1 MLCIPSLFYLAFVRL
16 KGRILKKNLGFG
28 GQQGAILEKGTLVEV
43 KLHGD
48 RRLVVIDRPE
58 GKKHFQAIDEYGNTH
73 TIHPREINY
82 TIKVSGEITSF
93 THTKIPTFLSKVDR
107 FLDPSSLEVAWEI
120 LIEDN
125 QPTSP
130 HELANLLFSEISM
143 VTAYA
148 SYCLLTNDK
157 IYFKQKGELYE
168 PRSSSQVT
176 ELKHQAEAAA
186 QRARLLEEF
195 QQKLNTKLAG
205 GAVEW
210 TASDRS
216 RLDCLERY
224 ALYGDE
230 ASDKAAAQDLL
241 SFGKRSKNEQAA
253 FQMLVDLG
261 IWNEHENLNLLRSQ
275 VPLHFANEVVIAAQN
290 CLTAP
295 IPDKMLDLR
304 RDLTHLHVYT
314 IDDITTTEIDDG
326 LSIETLADGRK
337 RIWIHIAD
345 PTRWLEPDS
354 PLDKDARKRGTSVY
368 LPTGVIPM
376 FPIELAA
383 GPMSLIENKVCHAMS
398 FAVDLDEVGA
408 VSHYEI
414 MASLVKPNYRLTYE
428 DVEEML
434 QLGVEDDLD
443 RLADFARLRKKWRV
457 DQGAIEIHL
466 PDTSVKVDSKNGD
479 RLGDRLTLELMED
492 VFSRQLV
499 AEMMIL
505 AGEIAAKFAQT
516 NNIPIPYRYQEPPEL
531 PPLDTLMQLPSGP
544 VREFA
549 ICRCMTKGSLGLY
562 ASRHAGLGL
571 DVYAQV
577 TSPIRRYSDLLAH
590 WQIKAFLREEPLPF
604 TAEMLTAILQAI
616 DPAIWDANQV
626 EKQSVRYWSLE
637 YLRRNKDV
645 VWEALML
652 DWLRENEKL
661 ALILIEDLGL
671 KLPMRIN
678 RQIQVGDNLRIKTS
692 EVDPRKDIIYFQEA
706 QQFQSQ
712 LEIEMERE
720 SDRLESEYATTMP

>member
-1 MLCIPSLFYLAFVRL
+1 
-16 KGRILKKNLGFG
+16 
-28 GQQGAILEKGTLVEV
+28 LEKGTLIEV

-48 RRLVVIDRPE
+48 RRLAVIDRPE
-58 GKKHFQAIDEYGNTH
+58 GKKHFQAIDENGNTH

-82 TIKVSGEITSF
+82 TIKANSESSSF
-93 THTKIPTFLSKVDR
+93 TYTQIPSFLQKVEK

-130 HELANLLFSEISM
+130 TDLANLLFSEIST
-143 VTAYA
+143 VTSYA
-148 SYCLLTNDK
+148 SYCLLSTDK
-157 IYFKQKGELYE
+157 IYFKQKGDLYE
-168 PRSSSQVT
+168 PRSSSQVS
-176 ELKHQAEAAA
+176 ELKHQADAAA
-186 QRARLLEEF
+186 QRAKLIEEF
-195 QQKLNTKLAG
+195 QQKLTTKLAG
-205 GAVEW
+205 DEVAW

-230 ASDKAAAQDLL
+230 ASDKAAAQELL
-241 SFGKRSKNEQAA
+241 SFAKRSKNEQAA

-275 VPLHFANEVVIAAQN
+275 IPLHFANEVVAAAQD
-290 CLTAP
+290 CVTAP
-295 IPDKMLDLR
+295 IPDNMQELR

-314 IDDITTTEIDDG
+314 IDDISTTEIDDG
-326 LSIETLADGRK
+326 LSIETLADGSK

-345 PTRWLEPDS
+345 PTRWLNPES

-376 FPIELAA
+376 FPMDLAT

-408 VSHYEI
+408 VAHYDI
-414 MASLVKPNYRLTYE
+414 VASLVKPNYRLTYD

-434 QLGVEDDLD
+434 QLGVEDDLE
-443 RLADFARLRKKWRV
+443 RIADFARLRKKWRV
-457 DQGAIEIHL
+457 AQGAIEIHL

-479 RLGDRLTLELMED
+479 RLTLELMED
-492 VFSRQLV
+492 TFSRQLV

-505 AGEIAAKFAQT
+505 AGEVAARFAQT
-516 NNIPIPYRYQEPPEL
+516 HSIPIPYRYQEQPEL

-571 DVYAQV
+571 DAYAQV

-590 WQIKAFLREEPLPF
+590 WQIKAFLKNEPLPF

-616 DPAIWDANQV
+616 EPAIWDANQV

-661 ALILIEDLGL
+661 ALVLIEDLGL
-671 KLPMRIN
+671 KLPMRIT
-678 RQIQVGDNLRIKTS
+678 RQIQVGDNLRIKTG
-692 EVDPRKDIIYFQEA
+692 EVDPRKDIIYFQEVQPSTSILA
-706 QQFQSQ
+706 
-712 LEIEMERE
+712 
-720 SDRLESEYATTMP
+720 

>member
-1 MLCIPSLFYLAFVRL
+1 
-16 KGRILKKNLGFG
+16 
-28 GQQGAILEKGTLVEV
+28 LEKGTLVEV

-58 GKKHFQAIDEYGNTH
+58 GKKHFQAIDENGNTH

-82 TIKVSGEITSF
+82 TIKASSENSSF
-93 THTKIPTFLSKVDR
+93 THLQIPSFLQKVEK

-125 QPTSP
+125 QATNPND
-130 HELANLLFSEISM
+130 LANLLFSESTA
-143 VTAYA
+143 VTSYA
-148 SYCLLTNDK
+148 SYCLLSNDK
-157 IYFKQKGELYE
+157 IYFKQKGDLYE
-168 PRSSSQVT
+168 PRSSSQVS
-176 ELKHQAEAAA
+176 ELKHQADAAA
-186 QRARLLEEF
+186 QRAKLIEEF
-195 QQKLNTKLAG
+195 QQKLTTKLSG
-205 GAVEW
+205 GDVAW
-210 TASDRS
+210 TTSDRS

-230 ASDKAAAQDLL
+230 ASDKAAAQELL
-241 SFGKRSKNEQAA
+241 SFAKRSKNEQAA

-261 IWNEHENLNLLRSQ
+261 IWSEHENLNLLRSQ
-275 VPLHFANEVVIAAQN
+275 IPIRFANELIAAAQE
-290 CLTAP
+290 CFTSP
-295 IPDKMLDLR
+295 IPDNMGDLR

-314 IDDITTTEIDDG
+314 IDDISTTEIDDG

-345 PTRWLEPDS
+345 PTRWLDPES

-408 VSHYEI
+408 VVHYEI
-414 MASLVKPNYRLTYE
+414 VASLVKPNYRLTYE

-479 RLGDRLTLELMED
+479 RLTLELMED
-492 VFSRQLV
+492 TFSRQLV

-505 AGEIAAKFAQT
+505 AGEVAAKFAQS
-516 NNIPIPYRYQEPPEL
+516 NNIPIPYRYQEQPEL

-562 ASRHAGLGL
+562 ASRHSGLGL
-571 DVYAQV
+571 DAYAQV

-661 ALILIEDLGL
+661 ALVLIEDLGL

-678 RQIQVGDNLRIKTS
+678 RQIQVGDNLRIKTG

-706 QQFQSQ
+706 QQSTSV
-712 LEIEMERE
+712 LEMEMERD
-720 SDRLESEYATTMP
+720 SDRLESEYATL

>member
-1 MLCIPSLFYLAFVRL
+1 M
-16 KGRILKKNLGFG
+16 
-28 GQQGAILEKGTLVEV
+28 EKGTLIEV

-48 RRLVVIDRPE
+48 RRLAVIDRPE
-58 GKKHFQAIDEYGNTH
+58 GKKHFQAIDENGNTH

-82 TIKVSGEITSF
+82 TIKANSESSSF
-93 THTKIPTFLSKVDR
+93 TYTQIPSFLQKVEK

-130 HELANLLFSEISM
+130 TDLANLLFSEIST
-143 VTAYA
+143 VTSYA
-148 SYCLLTNDK
+148 SYCLLSTDK
-157 IYFKQKGELYE
+157 IYFKQKGDLYE
-168 PRSSSQVT
+168 PRSSSQVS
-176 ELKHQAEAAA
+176 ELKHQADAAA
-186 QRARLLEEF
+186 QRAKLIEEF
-195 QQKLNTKLAG
+195 QQKLTTKLAG
-205 GAVEW
+205 DEVAW

-230 ASDKAAAQDLL
+230 ASDKAAAQELL
-241 SFGKRSKNEQAA
+241 SFAKRSKNEQAA

-275 VPLHFANEVVIAAQN
+275 IPLHFANEVVAAAQD
-290 CLTAP
+290 CVTAP
-295 IPDKMLDLR
+295 IPDNMQELR

-314 IDDITTTEIDDG
+314 IDDISTTEIDDG
-326 LSIETLADGRK
+326 LSIETLADGSK

-345 PTRWLEPDS
+345 PTRWLNPES

-376 FPIELAA
+376 FPMDLAT

-408 VSHYEI
+408 VAHYEI
-414 MASLVKPNYRLTYE
+414 VASLVKPNYRLTYD

-434 QLGVEDDLD
+434 QLGVEDDLE
-443 RLADFARLRKKWRV
+443 RIADFARLRKKWRV
-457 DQGAIEIHL
+457 AQGAIEIHL

-479 RLGDRLTLELMED
+479 RLTLELMED
-492 VFSRQLV
+492 TFSRQLV

-505 AGEIAAKFAQT
+505 AGEVAARFAQT
-516 NNIPIPYRYQEPPEL
+516 HSIPIPYRYQEQPEL

-571 DVYAQV
+571 DAYAQV

-590 WQIKAFLREEPLPF
+590 WQIKAFLKNEPLPF

-616 DPAIWDANQV
+616 EPAIWDANQV

-652 DWLRENEKL
+652 DWLRENEQL
-661 ALILIEDLGL
+661 ALVLIEDLGL
-671 KLPMRIN
+671 KLPMRIT
-678 RQIQVGDNLRIKTS
+678 RQIQVGDNLRIKTG
-692 EVDPRKDIIYFQEA
+692 EVDPRKDIIYFQEVQPSTSILA
-706 QQFQSQ
+706 
-712 LEIEMERE
+712 
-720 SDRLESEYATTMP
+720 

>member
-1 MLCIPSLFYLAFVRL
+1 M
-16 KGRILKKNLGFG
+16 
-28 GQQGAILEKGTLVEV
+28 EKGTLVEV

-58 GKKHFQAIDEYGNTH
+58 GKKHFQAIDENGNTH

-82 TIKVSGEITSF
+82 TIKANGESASF
-93 THTKIPTFLSKVDR
+93 THLQIPSFLQKIEK

-125 QPTSP
+125 QATNPND
-130 HELANLLFSEISM
+130 LANLLFSELSA
-143 VTAYA
+143 VTSYA
-148 SYCLLTNDK
+148 SYCLLSNDK
-157 IYFKQKGELYE
+157 IYFKQKGDLYE
-168 PRSSSQVT
+168 PRSSSQVA
-176 ELKHQAEAAA
+176 ELKHQADAAA
-186 QRARLLEEF
+186 QRAKLIEEF
-195 QQKLNTKLAG
+195 QQKLTTKLSG
-205 GAVEW
+205 GDVAW
-210 TASDRS
+210 TTSDRS

-224 ALYGDE
+224 ALHGDE
-230 ASDKAAAQDLL
+230 ASDKAAAQELL
-241 SFGKRSKNEQAA
+241 SFAKRSKNEQAA

-261 IWNEHENLNLLRSQ
+261 IWSEHENLNLLRSQ
-275 VPLHFANEVVIAAQN
+275 IPIRFANELIAAAQE
-290 CLTAP
+290 CFTSP
-295 IPDKMLDLR
+295 IPDNMGDLR

-314 IDDITTTEIDDG
+314 IDDISTTEIDDG

-345 PTRWLEPDS
+345 PTRWLDPES

-398 FAVDLDEVGA
+398 FTVDLDEVGA
-408 VSHYEI
+408 VTHYEI
-414 MASLVKPNYRLTYE
+414 VASLVKPNYRLTYE

-479 RLGDRLTLELMED
+479 RLTLELMED
-492 VFSRQLV
+492 TFSRQLV

-505 AGEIAAKFAQT
+505 AGEVAAKFAQT
-516 NNIPIPYRYQEPPEL
+516 NNIPIPYRYQEQPEL

-562 ASRHAGLGL
+562 ASRHSGLGL
-571 DVYAQV
+571 DAYAQV

-661 ALILIEDLGL
+661 ALVLIEDLGL

-678 RQIQVGDNLRIKTS
+678 RQIQVGDNLRIKTG

-706 QQFQSQ
+706 QQSTSV
-712 LEIEMERE
+712 LEMEMERD
-720 SDRLESEYATTMP
+720 SDRLESEFATL

>member
-1 MLCIPSLFYLAFVRL
+1 M
-16 KGRILKKNLGFG
+16 
-28 GQQGAILEKGTLVEV
+28 EKGTLVEV

-58 GKKHFQAIDEYGNTH
+58 GKKHFQAIDENGSTH
-73 TIHPREINY
+73 TIHPREVNY
-82 TIKVSGEITSF
+82 IIKAIGESSSF
-93 THTKIPTFLSKVDR
+93 THIKIPSFLQKVEN
-107 FLDPSSLEVAWEI
+107 FLDPSSLEIAWEL

-125 QPTSP
+125 QAISP
-130 HELANLLFSEISM
+130 NDLANLLFSEISA
-143 VTAYA
+143 VTSYA
-148 SYCLLTNDK
+148 SYCLLSNDK
-157 IYFKQKGELYE
+157 IYFKQKGDLYE
-168 PRSSSQVT
+168 PRSSTQVL
-176 ELKHQAEAAA
+176 ELKHQAEAAS
-186 QRARLLEEF
+186 QRAKLIEEF
-195 QQKLNTKLAG
+195 QQKLSSKLSG
-205 GAVEW
+205 NDVIW
-210 TASDRS
+210 TSSDRS

-224 ALYGDE
+224 ALHGDE
-230 ASDKAAAQDLL
+230 ASDKSAAQELL
-241 SFGKRSKNEQAA
+241 SFAKRSKNEPAA

-275 VPLHFANEVVIAAQN
+275 IPIRFANELLVAAQD
-290 CLTAP
+290 CLNAP
-295 IPDKMLDLR
+295 IPDKMQDLR

-314 IDDITTTEIDDG
+314 IDDISTTEIDDG
-326 LSIETLADGRK
+326 LSIETLADGSK

-345 PTRWLEPDS
+345 PTRWLEPES
-354 PLDKDARKRGTSVY
+354 ILDKDARKRGTSVY

-376 FPIELAA
+376 FPMDLAT
-383 GPMSLIENKVCHAMS
+383 GPMSLIQSKVCHAMS
-398 FAVDLDEVGA
+398 FAVDLDEMGA
-408 VSHYEI
+408 ISNYEI
-414 MASLVKPNYRLTYE
+414 VASLIKPNYRLTYE

-434 QLGVEDDLD
+434 QLGVEDDLE

-457 DQGAIEIHL
+457 SQGAIEIHL
-466 PDTSVKVDSKNGD
+466 PDTSVKVDSNPKAQSDAKG
-479 RLGDRLTLELMED
+479 GDRLTLELVED
-492 VFSRQLV
+492 TFSRQLV

-505 AGEIAAKFAQT
+505 GGEVAAKFAQT
-516 NNIPIPYRYQEPPEL
+516 NNIPIPYRYQEQPEL
-531 PPLDTLMQLPSGP
+531 PPLDTLMQLPAGP

-571 DVYAQV
+571 DAYAQI

-590 WQIKAFLREEPLPF
+590 WQIKAFLRQEPLPF
-604 TAEMLTAILQAI
+604 TAEMLTGILQAI
-616 DPAIWDANQV
+616 EPAIWDANQV

-661 ALILIEDLGL
+661 ALVLIEDLGL
-671 KLPMRIN
+671 KLPMKIS

-706 QQFQSQ
+706 QQSTSI
-712 LEIEMERE
+712 LEMEMDRDSDQT
-720 SDRLESEYATTMP
+720 SDRLESEYANI

>member
-1 MLCIPSLFYLAFVRL
+1 M
-16 KGRILKKNLGFG
+16 
-28 GQQGAILEKGTLVEV
+28 EKGTLVEV

-58 GKKHFQAIDEYGNTH
+58 GKKHFQVIDENGNTH

-82 TIKVSGEITSF
+82 TIKASGENSSF
-93 THTKIPTFLSKVDR
+93 THLQIPSFLQKVEK
-107 FLDPSSLEVAWEI
+107 FLAPSSLEVAWEI

-125 QPTSP
+125 QATNPND
-130 HELANLLFSEISM
+130 LANLLFSELSA
-143 VTAYA
+143 VTSYA
-148 SYCLLTNDK
+148 SYCLLSNDK
-157 IYFKQKGELYE
+157 IYFKQKGDLYE
-168 PRSSSQVT
+168 PRSSSQVL
-176 ELKHQAEAAA
+176 ELKHQADAAA
-186 QRARLLEEF
+186 QRAKLIEEF
-195 QQKLNTKLAG
+195 QQKLTTKLSG
-205 GAVEW
+205 GDVAW
-210 TASDRS
+210 TTSDRS

-230 ASDKAAAQDLL
+230 ASDKAAAQELL
-241 SFGKRSKNEQAA
+241 SFAKRSKNEQAA

-261 IWNEHENLNLLRSQ
+261 IWSEHENLNLLRSQ
-275 VPLHFANEVVIAAQN
+275 IPIRFANELIAAAQE
-290 CLTAP
+290 CFTAP
-295 IPDKMLDLR
+295 IPDNMGDLR

-314 IDDITTTEIDDG
+314 IDDISTTEIDDG

-345 PTRWLEPDS
+345 PTRWLDPES

-383 GPMSLIENKVCHAMS
+383 GPMSLIENKICHALS

-408 VSHYEI
+408 VAHYEI
-414 MASLVKPNYRLTYE
+414 VASLVKPNYRLTYE

-457 DQGAIEIHL
+457 EQGAIEIHL

-479 RLGDRLTLELMED
+479 RLTLELMED
-492 VFSRQLV
+492 TFSRQLV

-505 AGEIAAKFAQT
+505 AGEVAAKFAQT
-516 NNIPIPYRYQEPPEL
+516 NNIPIPYRYQEQPEL

-562 ASRHAGLGL
+562 ASRHSGLGL
-571 DVYAQV
+571 DAYAQV

-661 ALILIEDLGL
+661 ALVLIEDLGL

-678 RQIQVGDNLRIKTS
+678 RQIQVGDNLRIKTG

-706 QQFQSQ
+706 QQSTSV
-712 LEIEMERE
+712 LEMEMERD
-720 SDRLESEYATTMP
+720 SDRLESEFATL

>member
-1 MLCIPSLFYLAFVRL
+1 M
-16 KGRILKKNLGFG
+16 
-28 GQQGAILEKGTLVEV
+28 EKGTLVEV

-58 GKKHFQAIDEYGNTH
+58 GKKHFQAIDENGNTH

-82 TIKVSGEITSF
+82 TIKASGENSSF
-93 THTKIPTFLSKVDR
+93 THLQIPSFLQKVEK

-125 QPTSP
+125 QATNPND
-130 HELANLLFSEISM
+130 LANLLFSESSA
-143 VTAYA
+143 VTSYA
-148 SYCLLTNDK
+148 SYCLLSNDK
-157 IYFKQKGELYE
+157 IYFKQKGDLYE
-168 PRSSSQVT
+168 PRSSSQVS
-176 ELKHQAEAAA
+176 ELKHQADAAA
-186 QRARLLEEF
+186 QRAKLIEEF
-195 QQKLNTKLAG
+195 QQKLTTKLSG
-205 GAVEW
+205 GDIAW
-210 TASDRS
+210 TTSDRS

-230 ASDKAAAQDLL
+230 ASDKAAAQELL
-241 SFGKRSKNEQAA
+241 SFAKRSKNEQAA

-261 IWNEHENLNLLRSQ
+261 IWSEHENLNLLRSQ
-275 VPLHFANEVVIAAQN
+275 IPIRFANELIAAAQE
-290 CLTAP
+290 CFTSP
-295 IPDKMLDLR
+295 IPDNMGDLR

-314 IDDITTTEIDDG
+314 IDDISTTEIDDG

-345 PTRWLEPDS
+345 PTRWLDPES

-408 VSHYEI
+408 VAHYEI
-414 MASLVKPNYRLTYE
+414 VASLVKPNYRLTYE

-457 DQGAIEIHL
+457 EQGAIEIHL

-479 RLGDRLTLELMED
+479 RLTLELMED
-492 VFSRQLV
+492 TFSRQLV

-505 AGEIAAKFAQT
+505 AGEVAAKFAQT
-516 NNIPIPYRYQEPPEL
+516 NNIPIPYRYQEQPEL

-562 ASRHAGLGL
+562 ASRHSGLGL
-571 DVYAQV
+571 DAYAQV

-661 ALILIEDLGL
+661 ALVLIEDLGL

-678 RQIQVGDNLRIKTS
+678 RQIQVGDNLRIKTG

-706 QQFQSQ
+706 QQSTSV
-712 LEIEMERE
+712 LEMEMERD
-720 SDRLESEYATTMP
+720 SDRLESEYASPI

>member
-1 MLCIPSLFYLAFVRL
+1 MT
-16 KGRILKKNLGFG
+16 G
-28 GQQGAILEKGTLVEV
+28 QGAILEKGTLVEV

-58 GKKHFQAIDEYGNTH
+58 GKKHFQAIDENGNSH

-82 TIKVSGEITSF
+82 VVKGNAENFSF
-93 THTKIPTFLSKVDR
+93 THMQIPTFLQKIQN

-125 QPTSP
+125 QTTDPND
-130 HELANLLFSEISM
+130 LANLLFSEISP
-143 VTAYA
+143 VTSYA
-148 SYCLLTNDK
+148 AYCLLSDDK
-157 IYFKQKGELYE
+157 IYFKQKGNFYE
-168 PRSSSQVT
+168 PRSSAQIL
-176 ELKHQAEAAA
+176 ELKHQAEAASQKA
-186 QRARLLEEF
+186 KLIEEF
-195 QQKLNTKLAG
+195 QQKLTDKLAG
-205 GAVEW
+205 GDVTW
-210 TASDRS
+210 TVSDRT
-216 RLDCLERY
+216 RLESLERY
-224 ALYGDE
+224 ALHGDE
-230 ASDKAAAQDLL
+230 TSDKAIAQELL
-241 SFGKRSKNEQAA
+241 SFAKRSKNEQAA

-275 VPLHFANEVVIAAQN
+275 VPIRFANEVLAAAQA
-290 CLTAP
+290 CLAEP
-295 IPDKMLDLR
+295 IPDSMQELR
-304 RDLTHLHVYT
+304 KDLTHLHVYT
-314 IDDITTTEIDDG
+314 IDDISTTEIDDG
-326 LSIETLADGRK
+326 LSVETLENGSR

-345 PTRWLEPDS
+345 PTRWVDPES
-354 PLDKDARKRGTSVY
+354 PLDRDARKRGTSVY

-383 GPMSLIENKVCHAMS
+383 GPMSLIQSKVCHALS
-398 FAVDLDEVGA
+398 FAVDLDELGA
-408 VSHYEI
+408 VANYEI

-443 RLADFARLRKKWRV
+443 RLAEFARLRKKWRV
-457 DQGAIEIHL
+457 AEGAIEIHL
-466 PDTSVKVDSKNGD
+466 PDTTVKVDPRPEDHG
-479 RLGDRLTLELMED
+479 GGVTLELMED
-492 VFSRQLV
+492 SFSRQLV

-505 AGEIAAKFAQT
+505 AGEVAARFAQT
-516 NNIPIPYRYQEPPEL
+516 NNIPIPYRYQDQPEL
-531 PPLDTLMQLPSGP
+531 PPLDTLMLLPSGP

-549 ICRCMTKGSLGLY
+549 ICRCMTKGLLGLY
-562 ASRHAGLGL
+562 ASRHSGLGL
-571 DVYAQV
+571 DAYAQV

-590 WQIKAFLREEPLPF
+590 WQIKAFLRDQALPF
-604 TAEMLTAILQAI
+604 TAEMLTSILQAI

-637 YLRRNKDV
+637 YLRRHKDV

-678 RQIQVGDNLRIKTS
+678 RQIQVGDNLRIKTG
-692 EVDPRKDIIYFQEA
+692 EVEPRKDIIYFQEV
-706 QQFQSQ
+706 QQGSDQ
-712 LEIEMERE
+712 E
-720 SDRLESEYATTMP
+720 SKILG

>member
-1 MLCIPSLFYLAFVRL
+1 M
-16 KGRILKKNLGFG
+16 
-28 GQQGAILEKGTLVEV
+28 EKGTLVEV

-58 GKKHFQAIDEYGNTH
+58 GKKHFQAIDENGNTH

-82 TIKVSGEITSF
+82 TIKASGENSSF
-93 THTKIPTFLSKVDR
+93 THLQIPSFLQKVEK

-125 QPTSP
+125 QATNPND
-130 HELANLLFSEISM
+130 LANLLFSESSA
-143 VTAYA
+143 VTSYA
-148 SYCLLTNDK
+148 SYCLLSNDK
-157 IYFKQKGELYE
+157 IYFKQKGDLYE
-168 PRSSSQVT
+168 PRSSSQVS
-176 ELKHQAEAAA
+176 ELKHQADAAA
-186 QRARLLEEF
+186 QRAKLIEEF
-195 QQKLNTKLAG
+195 QQKLTTKLSG
-205 GAVEW
+205 GDVAW
-210 TASDRS
+210 TTSDRS

-230 ASDKAAAQDLL
+230 ASDKAAAQELL
-241 SFGKRSKNEQAA
+241 SFAKRSKNEQAA

-261 IWNEHENLNLLRSQ
+261 IWSEHENLNLLRSQ
-275 VPLHFANEVVIAAQN
+275 IPIRFANELIAAAQE
-290 CLTAP
+290 CFTSP
-295 IPDKMLDLR
+295 IPDNMGDLR

-314 IDDITTTEIDDG
+314 IDDISTTEIDDG

-345 PTRWLEPDS
+345 PTRWLDPES

-408 VSHYEI
+408 VAHYEI
-414 MASLVKPNYRLTYE
+414 VASLVKPNYRLTYE

-479 RLGDRLTLELMED
+479 RLTLELMED
-492 VFSRQLV
+492 TFSRQLV

-505 AGEIAAKFAQT
+505 AGEVAAKFAQT
-516 NNIPIPYRYQEPPEL
+516 NNIPIPYRYQEQPEL

-562 ASRHAGLGL
+562 ASRHSGLGL
-571 DVYAQV
+571 DAYAQV

-661 ALILIEDLGL
+661 ALVLIEDLGL

-678 RQIQVGDNLRIKTS
+678 RQIQVGDNLRIKTG

-706 QQFQSQ
+706 QQSTSV
-712 LEIEMERE
+712 LEMEMERD
-720 SDRLESEYATTMP
+720 SDRLESEYATL

>member
-1 MLCIPSLFYLAFVRL
+1 M
-16 KGRILKKNLGFG
+16 
-28 GQQGAILEKGTLVEV
+28 EKGTLVEI

-58 GKKHFQAIDEYGNTH
+58 GKKHFQAIDENGNTH

-82 TIKVSGEITSF
+82 IIKANGENSCFTYAQIPSF
-93 THTKIPTFLSKVDR
+93 LQKIEK

-120 LIEDN
+120 LIEDG
-125 QPTSP
+125 QATSP
-130 HELANLLFSEISM
+130 SDLANLLFSEISA
-143 VTAYA
+143 VTSYA
-148 SYCLLTNDK
+148 AYCLLSNDK
-157 IYFKQKGELYE
+157 IYFKQKSDLYE
-168 PRSSSQVT
+168 PRSNSQVS
-176 ELKHQAEAAA
+176 ELRHQAEAAA
-186 QRARLLEEF
+186 QRAKLIEEF
-195 QQKLNTKLAG
+195 QQKLTAKLSG
-205 GAVEW
+205 DEVTW
-210 TASDRS
+210 TISDRS

-224 ALYGDE
+224 ALHGDE
-230 ASDKAAAQDLL
+230 SSDKAAAQELL
-241 SFGKRSKNEQAA
+241 SFAKRSKNEQAA

-261 IWNEHENLNLLRSQ
+261 IWDEHENLNLLRSQ
-275 VPLHFANEVVIAAQN
+275 IPIRFANELIAAAQE
-290 CLTAP
+290 CFTAP
-295 IPDKMLDLR
+295 IPDSMQAIR

-314 IDDITTTEIDDG
+314 IDDISTTEIDDG
-326 LSIETLADGRK
+326 LSIETLSDGRK

-345 PTRWLEPDS
+345 PTRWLDPES
-354 PLDKDARKRGTSVY
+354 ILDKDARKRGTSVY

-376 FPIELAA
+376 FPMDLAT
-383 GPMSLIENKVCHAMS
+383 GPMSLIESKVCHALS

-414 MASLVKPNYRLTYE
+414 VSSLIKPNYRLTYD

-434 QLGVEDDLD
+434 QLGVEDDLEC
-443 RLADFARLRKKWRV
+443 LADYARLRKKWRV
-457 DQGAIEIHL
+457 AQGAIEIHL
-466 PDTSVKVDSKNGD
+466 PDTNVKVDTKSGEGD
-479 RLGDRLTLELMED
+479 RLILELMED
-492 VFSRQLV
+492 TFSRQLV

-505 AGEIAAKFAQT
+505 GGEVAARFAQT
-516 NNIPIPYRYQEPPEL
+516 NNIPIPYRYQEQPEL

-549 ICRCMTKGSLGLY
+549 ICRCMTKGLLGLY

-571 DVYAQV
+571 DAYAQI

-590 WQIKAFLREEPLPF
+590 WQIKAFLRDEPLPF
-604 TAEMLTAILQAI
+604 TAERLTEILQAI

-645 VWEALML
+645 VWEAIML

-661 ALILIEDLGL
+661 ALVLIEDLGL
-671 KLPMRIN
+671 KLPMRIT
-678 RQIQVGDNLRIKTS
+678 RQIQVGDNLLIKTS

-706 QQFQSQ
+706 QQSTSI
-712 LEIEMERE
+712 LEVN
-720 SDRLESEYATTMP
+720 DLL

>member
-1 MLCIPSLFYLAFVRL
+1 M
-16 KGRILKKNLGFG
+16 
-28 GQQGAILEKGTLVEV
+28 EKGTLVEV

-58 GKKHFQAIDEYGNTH
+58 GKKHFQAIDENGNTH

-82 TIKVSGEITSF
+82 IIKVSGAITSF
-93 THTKIPTFLSKVDR
+93 THLQIPSFLQKTEK

-120 LIEDN
+120 LIEDS
-125 QPTSP
+125 QATSP
-130 HELANLLFSEISM
+130 NDLANLLFSELSP
-143 VTAYA
+143 VTSYA
-148 SYCLLTNDK
+148 SYFLLSNDK

-168 PRSSSQVT
+168 PRSLSQVS

-186 QRARLLEEF
+186 QRAKLIEEF
-195 QQKLNTKLAG
+195 QQKISDKLSG
-205 GAVEW
+205 SDVTW
-210 TASDRS
+210 TTSDRS

-224 ALYGDE
+224 ALHGDE
-230 ASDKAAAQDLL
+230 ASDKAAAQELL
-241 SFGKRSKNEQAA
+241 SFAKRSKNEQAA

-261 IWNEHENLNLLRSQ
+261 IWGEHENLNLLRSQ
-275 VPLHFANEVVIAAQN
+275 IPIRFANELIAAAQE
-290 CLTAP
+290 CFTAP
-295 IPDKMLDLR
+295 ISDNMGELR

-314 IDDITTTEIDDG
+314 IDDISTTEIDDG
-326 LSIETLADGRK
+326 LSIETLADGSK
-337 RIWIHIAD
+337 RIWVHIAD
-345 PTRWLEPDS
+345 PTRWLDPES
-354 PLDKDARKRGTSVY
+354 ALDRDARKRGTSVY

-376 FPIELAA
+376 FPMDLAT
-383 GPMSLIENKVCHAMS
+383 GPMSLIESKVCHAMS
-398 FAVDLDEVGA
+398 FAVDLDAVGA
-408 VSHYEI
+408 IANYEI
-414 MASLVKPNYRLTYE
+414 MASLVKPNYRLTYD

-434 QLGVEDDLD
+434 QLGVEDDLE
-443 RLADFARLRKKWRV
+443 RLADYARLRKKWRGE
-457 DQGAIEIHL
+457 QGAIEIHL
-466 PDTSVKVDSKNGD
+466 PDTSVKVDSKDGD
-479 RLGDRLTLELMED
+479 RLSLELIED
-492 VFSRQLV
+492 TFSRQLV

-505 AGEIAAKFAQT
+505 AGEVAAKFAQT
-516 NNIPIPYRYQEPPEL
+516 NNIPIPYRYQEQPEL

-571 DVYAQV
+571 DAYAQV

-671 KLPMRIN
+671 KLPMRIT
-678 RQIQVGDNLRIKTS
+678 RQIQVGDNLRIKTG
-692 EVDPRKDIIYFQEA
+692 EVDPRKDIIYFLEA
-706 QQFQSQ
+706 QQSTSV
-712 LEIEMERE
+712 LEMEMERD
-720 SDRLESEYATTMP
+720 SDRIESEYAT

>member
-1 MLCIPSLFYLAFVRL
+1 M
-16 KGRILKKNLGFG
+16 
-28 GQQGAILEKGTLVEV
+28 EKGTLVEV

-48 RRLVVIDRPE
+48 RRLMVIDRPE
-58 GKKHFQAIDEYGNTH
+58 GKKHWQAIDENGNNH
-73 TIHPREINY
+73 IIHPREINY
-82 TIKVSGEITSF
+82 TIKVNGESNSF
-93 THTKIPTFLSKVDR
+93 TYNQIPSFLQKVTK

-120 LIEDN
+120 LSEDS
-125 QPTSP
+125 QATSP
-130 HELANLLFSEISM
+130 NDLANLLFSEISS
-143 VTAYA
+143 VTSYA
-148 SYCLLTNDK
+148 AYCLLSDDK
-157 IYFKQKGELYE
+157 IYFKQKGDLYE
-168 PRSSSQVT
+168 PRSGTQVA
-176 ELKHQAEAAA
+176 ELRHQAEASA
-186 QRARLLEEF
+186 QRAKLLAEF
-195 QQKLNTKLAG
+195 QQKLHDKLAG
-205 GAVEW
+205 GEVAW
-210 TASDRS
+210 TSSDRT
-216 RLDCLERY
+216 RLECLERY
-224 ALYGDE
+224 ALNGDE
-230 ASDKAAAQDLL
+230 SSDKAAAQELL
-241 SFGKRSKNEQAA
+241 SFAKRSKGEQSA

-275 VPLHFANEVVIAAQN
+275 VPIRFANEVIAAAQDCMTN
-290 CLTAP
+290 P
-295 IPDKMLDLR
+295 IPDSMQQLR

-314 IDDITTTEIDDG
+314 IDDISTTEIDDG
-326 LSIETLADGRK
+326 LSIETLSDGGK

-345 PTRWLEPDS
+345 PTRWLEPES
-354 PLDKDARKRGTSVY
+354 VLDRDARKRGTSVY

-383 GPMSLIENKVCHAMS
+383 GPMSLIQSKVCHAMS
-398 FAVDLDEVGA
+398 FAVDLDESGA
-408 VSHYEI
+408 IANYEI
-414 MASLVKPNYRLTYE
+414 VASLVKPNYRLTYE

-434 QLGVEDDLD
+434 QLGVEDDLE
-443 RLADFARLRKKWRV
+443 RLADYARLRKKWRV
-457 DQGAIEIHL
+457 AQGAIEIHL
-466 PDTSVKVDSKNGD
+466 PDTTVKVDSQN
-479 RLGDRLTLELMED
+479 GDRLTLELMED
-492 VFSRQLV
+492 TFSRQLV

-505 AGEIAAKFAQT
+505 AGEVAAKFAQT
-516 NNIPIPYRYQEPPEL
+516 HNIPIPYRYQEQPEL

-549 ICRCMTKGSLGLY
+549 ICRCMTKGLLGLY

-571 DVYAQV
+571 DAYAQV

-590 WQIKAFLREEPLPF
+590 WQIKAFLRNEPLPF

-637 YLRRNKDV
+637 YLRRNKDE

-661 ALILIEDLGL
+661 ALVLIEDLGL

-706 QQFQSQ
+706 SQSTS
-712 LEIEMERE
+712 EIELEMER
-720 SDRLESEYATTMP
+720 SPSLC

>member
-1 MLCIPSLFYLAFVRL
+1 
-16 KGRILKKNLGFG
+16 
-28 GQQGAILEKGTLVEV
+28 LEKGTLVEV

-58 GKKHFQAIDEYGNTH
+58 GKKHFQAIDENGNTH

-82 TIKVSGEITSF
+82 IIKASGESSSF
-93 THTKIPTFLSKVDR
+93 TYTQIPSFLKKVEN

-125 QPTSP
+125 QPTNP
-130 HELANLLFSEISM
+130 NDLANLLFSEISA
-143 VTAYA
+143 VTSYA
-148 SYCLLTNDK
+148 SYCLLSSDK
-157 IYFKQKGELYE
+157 IYFKQKGDLYE
-168 PRSSSQVT
+168 PRSNSQVS

-186 QRARLLEEF
+186 QRAKLIEEF
-195 QQKLNTKLAG
+195 QNKLTTKLSG
-205 GAVEW
+205 GEVTW
-210 TASDRS
+210 TTSDRS

-224 ALYGDE
+224 ALNGDE
-230 ASDKAAAQDLL
+230 ASDKAAAQELL
-241 SFGKRSKNEQAA
+241 SFAKRPKNEQAA

-261 IWNEHENLNLLRSQ
+261 IWSEHENLNLLRSQ
-275 VPLHFANEVVIAAQN
+275 IPIRFANELIAAAQE
-290 CLTAP
+290 CFTAP
-295 IPDKMLDLR
+295 IPDHMGDLR

-314 IDDITTTEIDDG
+314 IDDISTTEIDDG
-326 LSIETLADGRK
+326 LSIETLGDGRK

-345 PTRWLEPDS
+345 PTRWLDPDS
-354 PLDKDARKRGTSVY
+354 PLDRDARKRGTSVY

-383 GPMSLIENKVCHAMS
+383 GPMSLIENKVCHAVS

-408 VSHYEI
+408 VAHYEI
-414 MASLVKPNYRLTYE
+414 VTSLVKPNYRLTYE

-479 RLGDRLTLELMED
+479 RLTLELMED
-492 VFSRQLV
+492 TFSRQLV

-505 AGEIAAKFAQT
+505 AGEVAAKFAQT
-516 NNIPIPYRYQEPPEL
+516 NNIPIPYRYQEQPEL

-571 DVYAQV
+571 DAYAQV

-590 WQIKAFLREEPLPF
+590 WQIKAFLRGEPLPF

-626 EKQSVRYWSLE
+626 ERQSVKYWSLE

-661 ALILIEDLGL
+661 ALVLIEDLGL

-678 RQIQVGDNLRIKTS
+678 RQIQVGDNLQIRTS
-692 EVDPRKDIIYFQEA
+692 DVDPRKDIIYFQEV
-706 QQFQSQ
+706 QQSTSP
-712 LEIEMERE
+712 LEMEMERN
-720 SDRLESEYATTMP
+720 SDRIESEYATL

>member
-1 MLCIPSLFYLAFVRL
+1 M
-16 KGRILKKNLGFG
+16 
-28 GQQGAILEKGTLVEV
+28 EKGTLVEI

-58 GKKHFQAIDEYGNTH
+58 GKKHFQAIDENGNTH
-73 TIHPREINY
+73 TVHPREINY
-82 TIKVSGEITSF
+82 TIKANGENSSF
-93 THTKIPTFLSKVDR
+93 TYSQIPSFLQKTEK

-125 QPTSP
+125 QATSP
-130 HELANLLFSEISM
+130 TDLANLLFSEISA
-143 VTAYA
+143 VTSYA
-148 SYCLLTNDK
+148 SYCLLNNDK
-157 IYFKQKGELYE
+157 IYFKQKGDLYE
-168 PRSSSQVT
+168 PRSTSQVT
-176 ELKHQAEAAA
+176 ELKHQADAAA
-186 QRARLLEEF
+186 QRAKLIEEF
-195 QQKLNTKLAG
+195 QQKLTTRLSG
-205 GAVEW
+205 GDVTW
-210 TASDRS
+210 TTSDRS

-224 ALYGDE
+224 ALHGDE
-230 ASDKAAAQDLL
+230 SSDKSAAQELL
-241 SFGKRSKNEQAA
+241 SFARRSKNEQAA

-261 IWNEHENLNLLRSQ
+261 IWDEHENLNLLRSQ
-275 VPLHFANEVVIAAQN
+275 IPIRFANELIAAAQE
-290 CLTAP
+290 CFTAP
-295 IPDKMLDLR
+295 IPDNMQNLR

-314 IDDITTTEIDDG
+314 IDDISTTEIDDG

-345 PTRWLEPDS
+345 PTRWLDPES
-354 PLDKDARKRGTSVY
+354 ILDKDARKRGTSVY

-376 FPIELAA
+376 FPMDLAT
-383 GPMSLIENKVCHAMS
+383 GPMSLIQSKVCHAMS
-398 FAVDLDEVGA
+398 FAVDLDEMGA
-408 VSHYEI
+408 ISNYEI
-414 MASLVKPNYRLTYE
+414 VASLIKPNYRLTYE

-434 QLGVEDDLD
+434 QLGVEDDLE

-457 DQGAIEIHL
+457 SQGAIEIHL
-466 PDTSVKVDSKNGD
+466 PDTSVKVDSNPKAQSDAKG
-479 RLGDRLTLELMED
+479 GDRLTLELVED
-492 VFSRQLV
+492 TFSRQLV

-505 AGEIAAKFAQT
+505 GGEVAAKFAQT
-516 NNIPIPYRYQEPPEL
+516 NNIPIPYRYQEQPEL
-531 PPLDTLMQLPSGP
+531 PPLDTLMQLPAGP

-571 DVYAQV
+571 DAYAQI

-590 WQIKAFLREEPLPF
+590 WQIKAFLRQEPLPF
-604 TAEMLTAILQAI
+604 TAEMLTGILQAI
-616 DPAIWDANQV
+616 EPAIWDANQV

-661 ALILIEDLGL
+661 ALVLIEDLGL
-671 KLPMRIN
+671 KLPMKIS

-706 QQFQSQ
+706 QQSTSI
-712 LEIEMERE
+712 LEMEMDRD
-720 SDRLESEYATTMP
+720 SDQTSDHLESEYATL

>member
-1 MLCIPSLFYLAFVRL
+1 M
-16 KGRILKKNLGFG
+16 
-28 GQQGAILEKGTLVEV
+28 EKGTLVEV

-58 GKKHFQAIDEYGNTH
+58 GKKHFQAIDENGNTH

-82 TIKVSGEITSF
+82 TIKASSENSSF
-93 THTKIPTFLSKVDR
+93 THLQIPSFLQKVEK

-125 QPTSP
+125 QATNPND
-130 HELANLLFSEISM
+130 LANLLFSESTA
-143 VTAYA
+143 VTSYA
-148 SYCLLTNDK
+148 SYCLLSNDK
-157 IYFKQKGELYE
+157 IYFKQKGDLYE
-168 PRSSSQVT
+168 PRSSSQVS
-176 ELKHQAEAAA
+176 ELKHQADAAA
-186 QRARLLEEF
+186 QRAKLIEEF
-195 QQKLNTKLAG
+195 QQKLTTKLSG
-205 GAVEW
+205 GDVAW
-210 TASDRS
+210 TTSDRS

-230 ASDKAAAQDLL
+230 ASDKAAAQELL
-241 SFGKRSKNEQAA
+241 SFAKRSKNEQAA

-261 IWNEHENLNLLRSQ
+261 IWSEHENLNLLRSQ
-275 VPLHFANEVVIAAQN
+275 IPIRFANELIAAAQE
-290 CLTAP
+290 CFTSP
-295 IPDKMLDLR
+295 IPDNMGDLR

-314 IDDITTTEIDDG
+314 IDDISTTEIDDG

-345 PTRWLEPDS
+345 PTRWLDPES

-408 VSHYEI
+408 VVHYEI
-414 MASLVKPNYRLTYE
+414 VASLVKPNYRLTYE

-479 RLGDRLTLELMED
+479 RLTLELMED
-492 VFSRQLV
+492 TFSRQLV

-505 AGEIAAKFAQT
+505 AGEVAAKFAQT
-516 NNIPIPYRYQEPPEL
+516 NNIPIPYRYQEQPEL

-562 ASRHAGLGL
+562 ASRHSGLGL
-571 DVYAQV
+571 DAYAQV

-661 ALILIEDLGL
+661 ALVLIEDLGL

-678 RQIQVGDNLRIKTS
+678 RQIQVGDNLRIKTG

-706 QQFQSQ
+706 QQSTSV
-712 LEIEMERE
+712 LEMEMERD
-720 SDRLESEYATTMP
+720 SDRLESEFATL

>member
-1 MLCIPSLFYLAFVRL
+1 M
-16 KGRILKKNLGFG
+16 
-28 GQQGAILEKGTLVEV
+28 EKGTLVEV

-58 GKKHFQAIDEYGNTH
+58 GKKHFQAIDENGNTH

-82 TIKVSGEITSF
+82 TIKASGECPSF
-93 THTKIPTFLSKVDR
+93 NHLQIPSFLQKIEK

-125 QPTSP
+125 QATSP
-130 HELANLLFSEISM
+130 SDLANLLFSELSA
-143 VTAYA
+143 VTSYA
-148 SYCLLTNDK
+148 SYCLLSNDK

-168 PRSSSQVT
+168 PRSLSQVS

-186 QRARLLEEF
+186 QRAKLLEEF
-195 QQKLNTKLAG
+195 QQKITDKLAG
-205 GAVEW
+205 VDVTW
-210 TASDRS
+210 TTSDRS

-224 ALYGDE
+224 ALHGDE
-230 ASDKAAAQDLL
+230 ASDKAAAQELL
-241 SFGKRSKNEQAA
+241 SFAKRSKNEQSA
-253 FQMLVDLG
+253 FEMLVDLG
-261 IWNEHENLNLLRSQ
+261 IWSEHENLNLLRSQ
-275 VPLHFANEVVIAAQN
+275 IPIRFANELIAAAQECFTN
-290 CLTAP
+290 P
-295 IPDKMLDLR
+295 IPDKMGDLR

-314 IDDITTTEIDDG
+314 IDDISTTEIDDG
-326 LSIETLADGRK
+326 LSIETLADGSK

-345 PTRWLEPDS
+345 PTRWLDPES
-354 PLDKDARKRGTSVY
+354 ALDKDARKRGTSVY

-376 FPIELAA
+376 FPMDLAT
-383 GPMSLIENKVCHAMS
+383 GPMSLIESKVCHAMS
-398 FAVDLDEVGA
+398 FAVDLDAVGA
-408 VSHYEI
+408 IANYEI
-414 MASLVKPNYRLTYE
+414 VASLVKPNYRLTYD

-434 QLGVEDDLD
+434 QLGVEDDLE
-443 RLADFARLRKKWRV
+443 RLADYARLRKKWRV
-457 DQGAIEIHL
+457 AQGAIEIHL
-466 PDTSVKVDSKNGD
+466 PDTSVKVDSKD
-479 RLGDRLTLELMED
+479 GDRLTLELMED
-492 VFSRQLV
+492 TFSRQLV

-505 AGEIAAKFAQT
+505 AGEVAAKFAQT
-516 NNIPIPYRYQEPPEL
+516 NNIPIPYRYQEQPEL

-562 ASRHAGLGL
+562 ASRHSGLGL
-571 DVYAQV
+571 DAYAQV

-590 WQIKAFLREEPLPF
+590 WQIKAFLLGEPLPF

-661 ALILIEDLGL
+661 ALVLIEDLGL
-671 KLPMRIN
+671 KLPMRIT
-678 RQIQVGDNLRIKTS
+678 RQIQVGDNLRIKTG
-692 EVDPRKDIIYFQEA
+692 EVDPRKDIIYFQES
-706 QQFQSQ
+706 QQSTSV
-712 LEIEMERE
+712 LEMEMERD
-720 SDRLESEYATTMP
+720 SDRHEFEYAT

>member
-1 MLCIPSLFYLAFVRL
+1 MV
-16 KGRILKKNLGFG
+16 
-28 GQQGAILEKGTLVEV
+28 GQGDILEKGTLVEI

-58 GKKHFQAIDEYGNTH
+58 GKKHFQAIDENGNTH

-82 TIKVSGEITSF
+82 AITTNGENSSF
-93 THTKIPTFLSKVDR
+93 TYAKIPSFLQKIEK
-107 FLDPSSLEVAWEI
+107 FLDPSNLEVAWEI

-125 QPTSP
+125 QATSP
-130 HELANLLFSEISM
+130 PDLANLLFSEISA
-143 VTAYA
+143 VTSYAAYF
-148 SYCLLTNDK
+148 LLSNDK
-157 IYFKQKGELYE
+157 IYFKQKGDLYE
-168 PRSSSQVT
+168 PRSNSQVS
-176 ELKHQAEAAA
+176 ELRHQAEAAA
-186 QRARLLEEF
+186 QRAKLIEEF
-195 QQKLNTKLAG
+195 QQRLTTKLSG
-205 GAVEW
+205 DEVTW
-210 TASDRS
+210 TTSDRT

-224 ALYGDE
+224 ALHGDE
-230 ASDKAAAQDLL
+230 SSDKAAAQELL
-241 SFGKRSKNEQAA
+241 SFAKRSKNEQAA

-261 IWNEHENLNLLRSQ
+261 IWDEHENLNLLRSQ
-275 VPLHFANEVVIAAQN
+275 IPIRFANELIAAAQE
-290 CLTAP
+290 CFTAP
-295 IPDKMLDLR
+295 IADSMHGLR

-314 IDDITTTEIDDG
+314 IDDISTTEIDDG
-326 LSIETLADGRK
+326 LSIETLSDGRK

-345 PTRWLEPDS
+345 PTRWLDPES
-354 PLDKDARKRGTSVY
+354 ILDKDARKRGTSVY

-376 FPIELAA
+376 FPMDLAT
-383 GPMSLIENKVCHAMS
+383 GPMSLIQSKVCHALS

-414 MASLVKPNYRLTYE
+414 VSSLIKPNYRLTYD

-434 QLGVEDDLD
+434 QLGVEDDLE

-457 DQGAIEIHL
+457 GQGAIEIHL
-466 PDTSVKVDSKNGD
+466 PDTSVKVDNKSEE
-479 RLGDRLTLELMED
+479 GDRLTLELMED
-492 VFSRQLV
+492 TFSRQLV

-505 AGEIAAKFAQT
+505 GGEIAARFAQT
-516 NNIPIPYRYQEPPEL
+516 NNIPIPYRYQEQPEL

-549 ICRCMTKGSLGLY
+549 ICRCMTKGLLGLY

-571 DVYAQV
+571 DAYAQI

-590 WQIKAFLREEPLPF
+590 WQIKAFLRDALLPF
-604 TAEMLTAILQAI
+604 TAERLTEILQAI

-645 VWEALML
+645 VWEAIML

-661 ALILIEDLGL
+661 ALVLIEDLGL
-671 KLPMRIN
+671 KLPMRIT

-706 QQFQSQ
+706 QHSSSI
-712 LEIEMERE
+712 LEMET
-720 SDRLESEYATTMP
+720 SV

>member
-1 MLCIPSLFYLAFVRL
+1 
-16 KGRILKKNLGFG
+16 
-28 GQQGAILEKGTLVEV
+28 LEKGTLVEV

-58 GKKHFQAIDEYGNTH
+58 GKKHFQAIDENGNTH

-82 TIKVSGEITSF
+82 TIKASGECPSF
-93 THTKIPTFLSKVDR
+93 NHLQIPSFLQKIEK

-125 QPTSP
+125 QATSP
-130 HELANLLFSEISM
+130 SDLANLLFSELSA
-143 VTAYA
+143 VTSYA
-148 SYCLLTNDK
+148 SYCLLSNDK

-168 PRSSSQVT
+168 PRSLSQVS

-186 QRARLLEEF
+186 QRAKLLEEF
-195 QQKLNTKLAG
+195 QQKITDKLAG
-205 GAVEW
+205 VDVTW
-210 TASDRS
+210 TTSDRS

-224 ALYGDE
+224 ALHGDE
-230 ASDKAAAQDLL
+230 ASDKAAAQELL
-241 SFGKRSKNEQAA
+241 SFAKRSKNEQSA

-261 IWNEHENLNLLRSQ
+261 IWSEHENLNLLRSQ
-275 VPLHFANEVVIAAQN
+275 IPIRFANELIAAAQECFTN
-290 CLTAP
+290 P
-295 IPDKMLDLR
+295 IPDKMGDLR

-314 IDDITTTEIDDG
+314 IDDISTTEIDDG
-326 LSIETLADGRK
+326 LSIETLADGSK

-345 PTRWLEPDS
+345 PTRWLDPES
-354 PLDKDARKRGTSVY
+354 ALDKDARKRGTSVY

-376 FPIELAA
+376 FPMDLAT
-383 GPMSLIENKVCHAMS
+383 GPMSLIESKVCHAMS
-398 FAVDLDEVGA
+398 FAVDLDAVGA
-408 VSHYEI
+408 IANYEI
-414 MASLVKPNYRLTYE
+414 VASLVKPNYRLTYD

-434 QLGVEDDLD
+434 QLGVEDDLE
-443 RLADFARLRKKWRV
+443 RLAEYARLRKKWRV
-457 DQGAIEIHL
+457 AQGAIEIHL
-466 PDTSVKVDSKNGD
+466 PDTSVKVDSKD
-479 RLGDRLTLELMED
+479 GDRLTLELMED
-492 VFSRQLV
+492 TFSRQLV

-505 AGEIAAKFAQT
+505 AGEVAAKFAQT
-516 NNIPIPYRYQEPPEL
+516 NNIPIPYRYQEQPEL

-562 ASRHAGLGL
+562 ASRHSGLGL
-571 DVYAQV
+571 DAYAQV

-590 WQIKAFLREEPLPF
+590 WQIKAFLLGEPLPF

-661 ALILIEDLGL
+661 ALVLIEDLGL
-671 KLPMRIN
+671 KLPMRIT
-678 RQIQVGDNLRIKTS
+678 RQIQVGDNLRIKTG
-692 EVDPRKDIIYFQEA
+692 EVDPRKDIIYFQES
-706 QQFQSQ
+706 QQSTSV
-712 LEIEMERE
+712 LEMEMERD
-720 SDRLESEYATTMP
+720 SDRHEFEYAT

>member
-1 MLCIPSLFYLAFVRL
+1 M
-16 KGRILKKNLGFG
+16 
-28 GQQGAILEKGTLVEV
+28 EKGTLVEV

-58 GKKHFQAIDEYGNTH
+58 GKKHFQAIDENGNTH

-82 TIKVSGEITSF
+82 TIKASGECPSF
-93 THTKIPTFLSKVDR
+93 NHLQIPSFLQKIEK

-125 QPTSP
+125 QATSP
-130 HELANLLFSEISM
+130 SDLANLLFSELSA
-143 VTAYA
+143 VTSYA
-148 SYCLLTNDK
+148 SYCLLSNDK

-168 PRSSSQVT
+168 PRSLSQVS

-186 QRARLLEEF
+186 QRAKLLEEF
-195 QQKLNTKLAG
+195 QQKITDKLAG
-205 GAVEW
+205 VDVTW
-210 TASDRS
+210 TTSDRS
-216 RLDCLERY
+216 RLDWLERFS
-224 ALYGDE
+224 LHGDE
-230 ASDKAAAQDLL
+230 ASDKAAAQELL
-241 SFGKRSKNEQAA
+241 SFAKRSKNEQSA

-261 IWNEHENLNLLRSQ
+261 IWSEHENLNLLRSQ
-275 VPLHFANEVVIAAQN
+275 IPIRFANELIAAAQECFTN
-290 CLTAP
+290 P
-295 IPDKMLDLR
+295 IPDKMGDLR

-314 IDDITTTEIDDG
+314 IDDISTTEIDDG
-326 LSIETLADGRK
+326 LSIETLADGSK

-345 PTRWLEPDS
+345 PTRWLDPES
-354 PLDKDARKRGTSVY
+354 ALDKDARKRGTSVY

-376 FPIELAA
+376 FPMDLAT
-383 GPMSLIENKVCHAMS
+383 GPMSLIESKVCHAMS
-398 FAVDLDEVGA
+398 FAVHLDAVGA
-408 VSHYEI
+408 IANYEI
-414 MASLVKPNYRLTYE
+414 VASLVKPNYRLTYD

-434 QLGVEDDLD
+434 QLGVEDDLE
-443 RLADFARLRKKWRV
+443 RLADYARLRKKWRV
-457 DQGAIEIHL
+457 AQGAIEIHL
-466 PDTSVKVDSKNGD
+466 PDTSVKVDSKD
-479 RLGDRLTLELMED
+479 GDRLTLELMED
-492 VFSRQLV
+492 TFSRQLV

-505 AGEIAAKFAQT
+505 AGEVAAKFAQT
-516 NNIPIPYRYQEPPEL
+516 NNIPIPYRYQEQPEL

-562 ASRHAGLGL
+562 ASRHSGLGL
-571 DVYAQV
+571 DAYAQV

-590 WQIKAFLREEPLPF
+590 WQIKAFLLGEPLPF

-661 ALILIEDLGL
+661 ALVLIEDLGL
-671 KLPMRIN
+671 KLPMRIT
-678 RQIQVGDNLRIKTS
+678 RQIQVGDNLRIKTG
-692 EVDPRKDIIYFQEA
+692 EVDPRKDIIYFQES
-706 QQFQSQ
+706 QQSTSV
-712 LEIEMERE
+712 LEMEMERD
-720 SDRLESEYATTMP
+720 SDRHEFEYAT

>member
-1 MLCIPSLFYLAFVRL
+1 M
-16 KGRILKKNLGFG
+16 
-28 GQQGAILEKGTLVEV
+28 EKGTLVEV

-58 GKKHFQAIDEYGNTH
+58 GKKHFQAIDENGNTH

-82 TIKVSGEITSF
+82 TIKASGESASF
-93 THTKIPTFLSKVDR
+93 THLQIPSFLQKIEK

-125 QPTSP
+125 QATNPND
-130 HELANLLFSEISM
+130 LANLLFSELSA
-143 VTAYA
+143 VTSYA
-148 SYCLLTNDK
+148 SYCLLSNDK
-157 IYFKQKGELYE
+157 IYFKQKGDLYE
-168 PRSSSQVT
+168 PRSSSQVA
-176 ELKHQAEAAA
+176 ELKHQADAAA
-186 QRARLLEEF
+186 QRAKLIEEF
-195 QQKLNTKLAG
+195 QQKLTTKLSG
-205 GAVEW
+205 GDVAW
-210 TASDRS
+210 TTSDRS
-216 RLDCLERY
+216 RIDCLERY
-224 ALYGDE
+224 ALHGDE
-230 ASDKAAAQDLL
+230 ASDKAAAQELL
-241 SFGKRSKNEQAA
+241 SFAKRSKNEQAA

-261 IWNEHENLNLLRSQ
+261 IWSEHENLNLLRSQ
-275 VPLHFANEVVIAAQN
+275 IPIRFANELIAAAQE
-290 CLTAP
+290 CFTAP
-295 IPDKMLDLR
+295 IPDNMGDLR

-314 IDDITTTEIDDG
+314 IDDISTTEIDDG
-326 LSIETLADGRK
+326 LSIETLVDGRK

-345 PTRWLEPDS
+345 PTRWLDPES

-383 GPMSLIENKVCHAMS
+383 GPMSLLENKVCHAMS

-408 VSHYEI
+408 VANYEI
-414 MASLVKPNYRLTYE
+414 VASLVKPNYRLTYE

-479 RLGDRLTLELMED
+479 RLTLELMED
-492 VFSRQLV
+492 TFSRQLV

-505 AGEIAAKFAQT
+505 AGEVAAKFAQT
-516 NNIPIPYRYQEPPEL
+516 NNIPIPYRYQEQPEL

-562 ASRHAGLGL
+562 ASRHSGLGL
-571 DVYAQV
+571 DAYAQV

-661 ALILIEDLGL
+661 ALVLIEDLGL

-678 RQIQVGDNLRIKTS
+678 RQIQVGDNLRIKTG

-706 QQFQSQ
+706 QQSTSV
-712 LEIEMERE
+712 LEMEMERD
-720 SDRLESEYATTMP
+720 SDRLESEFATL

>member
-1 MLCIPSLFYLAFVRL
+1 M
-16 KGRILKKNLGFG
+16 
-28 GQQGAILEKGTLVEV
+28 EKGTLVEV

-58 GKKHFQAIDEYGNTH
+58 GKKHFQAIDENGNTH

-82 TIKVSGEITSF
+82 TIKASGESTNFSHLQIPSF
-93 THTKIPTFLSKVDR
+93 LQKIEK

-125 QPTSP
+125 QATSP
-130 HELANLLFSEISM
+130 NDLANLLFSELSA
-143 VTAYA
+143 VTSYA
-148 SYCLLTNDK
+148 SYCLLSNDK

-168 PRSSSQVT
+168 PRSLSQVS

-186 QRARLLEEF
+186 QRAKLLEEF
-195 QQKLNTKLAG
+195 QQKITDKLS
-205 GAVEW
+205 GADVTW
-210 TASDRS
+210 TTSDRS

-224 ALYGDE
+224 SLHGDE
-230 ASDKAAAQDLL
+230 ASDKAAAQELL
-241 SFGKRSKNEQAA
+241 SFAKRSKNEQSA

-261 IWNEHENLNLLRSQ
+261 IWSEHENLNLLRSQ
-275 VPLHFANEVVIAAQN
+275 IPIRFANELIAAAQECFTN
-290 CLTAP
+290 P
-295 IPDKMLDLR
+295 IPDKMGDLR

-314 IDDITTTEIDDG
+314 IDDISTTEIDDG
-326 LSIETLADGRK
+326 LSIETLADGSK

-345 PTRWLEPDS
+345 PTRWLDPES
-354 PLDKDARKRGTSVY
+354 ALDKDARKRGTSVY
-368 LPTGVIPM
+368 LPTGVISM
-376 FPIELAA
+376 FPMDLAT
-383 GPMSLIENKVCHAMS
+383 GPMSLIESKVCHAMS
-398 FAVDLDEVGA
+398 FAVDLDAVGA
-408 VSHYEI
+408 IANYEI
-414 MASLVKPNYRLTYE
+414 VASLVKPNYRLTYD

-434 QLGVEDDLD
+434 QLGVEDDLE
-443 RLADFARLRKKWRV
+443 RLADYARLRKKWRV

-466 PDTSVKVDSKNGD
+466 PDTSVKVDSKD
-479 RLGDRLTLELMED
+479 GDRLTLELMED
-492 VFSRQLV
+492 TFSRQLV

-505 AGEIAAKFAQT
+505 AGEVAAQFAQT
-516 NNIPIPYRYQEPPEL
+516 NNIPIPYRYQEQPEL

-562 ASRHAGLGL
+562 ASRHSGLGL
-571 DVYAQV
+571 DAYAQV

-590 WQIKAFLREEPLPF
+590 WQIKAFLLGEPLPF

-661 ALILIEDLGL
+661 ALVLIEDLGL
-671 KLPMRIN
+671 KLPMRIT
-678 RQIQVGDNLRIKTS
+678 RQIQVGDNLRIKTG
-692 EVDPRKDIIYFQEA
+692 EVDPRKDIIYFLEA
-706 QQFQSQ
+706 QQSTSV
-712 LEIEMERE
+712 LEMEMERD
-720 SDRLESEYATTMP
+720 SDRHESEYAT

>member
-1 MLCIPSLFYLAFVRL
+1 
-16 KGRILKKNLGFG
+16 
-28 GQQGAILEKGTLVEV
+28 LEKGTLVEI

-58 GKKHFQAIDEYGNTH
+58 GKKHLQAIDENGNTH

-82 TIKVSGEITSF
+82 TIKANGESSSF
-93 THTKIPTFLSKVDR
+93 TYLQIPSFLQKIEK

-120 LIEDN
+120 LVEDN
-125 QPTSP
+125 QATSP
-130 HELANLLFSEISM
+130 NDLANLLFSELSA
-143 VTAYA
+143 VTSYA
-148 SYCLLTNDK
+148 SYCLLSNDK
-157 IYFKQKGELYE
+157 IYFKQKGDLYE
-168 PRSSSQVT
+168 PRSLSQVS
-176 ELKHQAEAAA
+176 ELRHQAEAAA
-186 QRARLLEEF
+186 QRAKLIEEF
-195 QQKLNTKLAG
+195 QQKISDKLAG
-205 GAVEW
+205 GDVTW
-210 TASDRS
+210 TTSDRS

-224 ALYGDE
+224 ALHGDE
-230 ASDKAAAQDLL
+230 ASDKAAAQELL
-241 SFGKRSKNEQAA
+241 SFAKRSKNEQAA

-261 IWNEHENLNLLRSQ
+261 IWGEHENLNLLRSQ
-275 VPLHFANEVVIAAQN
+275 IPIRFANELIAAAQE
-290 CLTAP
+290 CFTAP
-295 IPDKMLDLR
+295 IPDNIQHLR

-314 IDDITTTEIDDG
+314 IDDISTTEIDDG
-326 LSIETLADGRK
+326 LSIETLADGSK
-337 RIWIHIAD
+337 RIWVHIAD
-345 PTRWLEPDS
+345 PTRWLDPES
-354 PLDKDARKRGTSVY
+354 ALDRDARKRGTSVY

-376 FPIELAA
+376 FPMDLAT
-383 GPMSLIENKVCHAMS
+383 GPMSLIESKVCHAMS
-398 FAVDLDEVGA
+398 FAVDLDAVGA
-408 VSHYEI
+408 IANYEI
-414 MASLVKPNYRLTYE
+414 VASLVRPNYRLTYD

-434 QLGVEDDLD
+434 QLGVEDDLE
-443 RLADFARLRKKWRV
+443 RLADYARLRKKWRV
-457 DQGAIEIHL
+457 EQGAIEIHL

-479 RLGDRLTLELMED
+479 RVTLELMED
-492 VFSRQLV
+492 TFSRQLV

-505 AGEIAAKFAQT
+505 AGEVAARFAQT
-516 NNIPIPYRYQEPPEL
+516 NNIPIPYRYQEQPEL

-571 DVYAQV
+571 DAYAQV

-661 ALILIEDLGL
+661 ALVLIEDLGL
-671 KLPMRIN
+671 KLPMRIT
-678 RQIQVGDNLRIKTS
+678 RQIQVGDNLRIKTG
-692 EVDPRKDIIYFQEA
+692 EVDPRKDIIYFLEA
-706 QQFQSQ
+706 
-712 LEIEMERE
+712 
-720 SDRLESEYATTMP
+720 

>member
-1 MLCIPSLFYLAFVRL
+1 M
-16 KGRILKKNLGFG
+16 
-28 GQQGAILEKGTLVEV
+28 EKGTLVEV

-58 GKKHFQAIDEYGNTH
+58 GKKHFQAIDENGNTH

-82 TIKVSGEITSF
+82 TIKASGERTSF
-93 THTKIPTFLSKVDR
+93 NHLQIPSFLQKIEK

-125 QPTSP
+125 QATSP
-130 HELANLLFSEISM
+130 NDLANLLFSELSA
-143 VTAYA
+143 VTSYA
-148 SYCLLTNDK
+148 SYCLLSNDK
-157 IYFKQKGELYE
+157 IYFKQKGDLFE
-168 PRSSSQVT
+168 PRSLSQVS

-186 QRARLLEEF
+186 QRAKLLEEF
-195 QQKLNTKLAG
+195 QQKITDKLSG
-205 GAVEW
+205 IDVTW
-210 TASDRS
+210 TTSDRS

-224 ALYGDE
+224 ALHGDE
-230 ASDKAAAQDLL
+230 SSDKAAAQELL
-241 SFGKRSKNEQAA
+241 SFAKRSKNEQSA

-261 IWNEHENLNLLRSQ
+261 IWSEHENLNLLRSQ
-275 VPLHFANEVVIAAQN
+275 IPIRFANELIAAAQECFTN
-290 CLTAP
+290 P
-295 IPDKMLDLR
+295 IPDRMGDLR

-314 IDDITTTEIDDG
+314 IDDISTTEIDDG
-326 LSIETLADGRK
+326 LSIETLVDGSK

-345 PTRWLEPDS
+345 PTRWLDPES
-354 PLDKDARKRGTSVY
+354 ALDKDARKRGTSVY

-376 FPIELAA
+376 FPMDLAT
-383 GPMSLIENKVCHAMS
+383 GPMSLIESKVCHAMS
-398 FAVDLDEVGA
+398 FAVDLDAVGA
-408 VSHYEI
+408 IANYEI
-414 MASLVKPNYRLTYE
+414 VASLVKPNYRLTYD

-434 QLGVEDDLD
+434 QLGVEDDLE
-443 RLADFARLRKKWRV
+443 RLADYARLRKKWRV
-457 DQGAIEIHL
+457 EQGAIEIHL
-466 PDTSVKVDSKNGD
+466 PDTSVKVDSKD
-479 RLGDRLTLELMED
+479 GDRLTLELMED
-492 VFSRQLV
+492 TFSRQLV

-505 AGEIAAKFAQT
+505 AGEVAAKFAQT
-516 NNIPIPYRYQEPPEL
+516 NNIPIPYRYQEQPEL

-562 ASRHAGLGL
+562 ASRHSGLGL
-571 DVYAQV
+571 DAYAQV

-590 WQIKAFLREEPLPF
+590 WQIKAFLLGEPLPF

-661 ALILIEDLGL
+661 ALVLIEDLGL
-671 KLPMRIN
+671 KLPMRIT
-678 RQIQVGDNLRIKTS
+678 RQIQVGDNLRIKTG
-692 EVDPRKDIIYFQEA
+692 EVDPRKDIIYFLEA
-706 QQFQSQ
+706 QQSTSV
-712 LEIEMERE
+712 LEMEMERD
-720 SDRLESEYATTMP
+720 SDRHESEYAT

>member
-1 MLCIPSLFYLAFVRL
+1 M
-16 KGRILKKNLGFG
+16 
-28 GQQGAILEKGTLVEV
+28 EKGTLVEV

-58 GKKHFQAIDEYGNTH
+58 GKKHFQAIDENGNNH

-82 TIKVSGEITSF
+82 SIKSSGENTSF
-93 THTKIPTFLSKVDR
+93 TYTQIPSFLKKVDN

-125 QPTSP
+125 QPTNP
-130 HELANLLFSEISM
+130 NDLANLLFSEISA
-143 VTAYA
+143 VTSYA
-148 SYCLLTNDK
+148 SYCLLSNDK
-157 IYFKQKGELYE
+157 IYFKQKGDLYE
-168 PRSSSQVT
+168 PRSNSQVS

-186 QRARLLEEF
+186 QRAKLIEEF
-195 QQKLNTKLAG
+195 QNKLTTKLSG
-205 GAVEW
+205 GEVTW
-210 TASDRS
+210 STSDRS
-216 RLDCLERY
+216 RLDFLERY
-224 ALYGDE
+224 AINGDE
-230 ASDKAAAQDLL
+230 ASDKAAAQELL
-241 SFGKRSKNEQAA
+241 SFAKRPKNEQAA
-253 FQMLVDLG
+253 FQLLVDLG
-261 IWNEHENLNLLRSQ
+261 IWSEHENLNLLRSQ
-275 VPLHFANEVVIAAQN
+275 IPIRFANELLAAAQE
-290 CLTAP
+290 CFTAP
-295 IPDKMLDLR
+295 IPDHMGDLR

-314 IDDITTTEIDDG
+314 IDDISTTEIDDG
-326 LSIETLADGRK
+326 LSIETLADGSK
-337 RIWIHIAD
+337 RIWVHIAD
-345 PTRWLEPDS
+345 PTRWLDPDS

-383 GPMSLIENKVCHAMS
+383 GPMSLIENKVCHAVS

-408 VSHYEI
+408 ISHYEI
-414 MASLVKPNYRLTYE
+414 VTSLVKPNYRLTYE

-443 RLADFARLRKKWRV
+443 RLAAFARLRKKWRV

-466 PDTSVKVDSKNGD
+466 PDTSVKVDSKSD
-479 RLGDRLTLELMED
+479 PKWGDRLTLELMED
-492 VFSRQLV
+492 TFSRQLV

-505 AGEIAAKFAQT
+505 AGEVAAKFAQT
-516 NNIPIPYRYQEPPEL
+516 NNIPIPYRYQEQPEL

-571 DVYAQV
+571 DAYAQV

-590 WQIKAFLREEPLPF
+590 WQIKAFLRAEPLPF

-626 EKQSVRYWSLE
+626 ERQSVKYWSLE

-661 ALILIEDLGL
+661 ALVLIEDLGL

-678 RQIQVGDNLRIKTS
+678 RQIQVGDNLRIKTG
-692 EVDPRKDIIYFQEA
+692 EVDPRKDIIYFQES
-706 QQFQSQ
+706 QQSTSI
-712 LEIEMERE
+712 LEIEMERD
-720 SDRLESEYATTMP
+720 SDRLESEYVTL

>member
-1 MLCIPSLFYLAFVRL
+1 M
-16 KGRILKKNLGFG
+16 
-28 GQQGAILEKGTLVEV
+28 EKGTLVEV

-58 GKKHFQAIDEYGNTH
+58 GKKHFQAIDENGNTH

-82 TIKVSGEITSF
+82 TIKASGECPSF
-93 THTKIPTFLSKVDR
+93 NHLQIPSFLQKIEK

-125 QPTSP
+125 QATSP
-130 HELANLLFSEISM
+130 SDLANLLFSELSA
-143 VTAYA
+143 VTSYA
-148 SYCLLTNDK
+148 SYCLLSNDK

-168 PRSSSQVT
+168 PRSLSQVS

-186 QRARLLEEF
+186 QRAKLLEEF
-195 QQKLNTKLAG
+195 QQKITDKLAG
-205 GAVEW
+205 VDVTW
-210 TASDRS
+210 TTSDRS

-224 ALYGDE
+224 ALHGDE
-230 ASDKAAAQDLL
+230 ASDKAAAQELL
-241 SFGKRSKNEQAA
+241 SFAKRSKNEQSA

-261 IWNEHENLNLLRSQ
+261 IWSEHENLNLLRSQ
-275 VPLHFANEVVIAAQN
+275 IPIRFANELIAAAQECFTN
-290 CLTAP
+290 P
-295 IPDKMLDLR
+295 IPDKMGDLR

-314 IDDITTTEIDDG
+314 IDDISTTEIDDG
-326 LSIETLADGRK
+326 LSIETLADGSK

-345 PTRWLEPDS
+345 PTRWLDPES
-354 PLDKDARKRGTSVY
+354 ALDKDARKRGTSVY

-376 FPIELAA
+376 FPMDLAT
-383 GPMSLIENKVCHAMS
+383 GPMSLIESKVCHAMS
-398 FAVDLDEVGA
+398 FAVDLDAVGA
-408 VSHYEI
+408 IANYEI
-414 MASLVKPNYRLTYE
+414 VASLVKPNYRLTYD

-434 QLGVEDDLD
+434 QLGVEDDLE
-443 RLADFARLRKKWRV
+443 RLADYARLRKKWRV
-457 DQGAIEIHL
+457 AQGAIEIHL
-466 PDTSVKVDSKNGD
+466 PDTSVKVDSKD
-479 RLGDRLTLELMED
+479 GDRLTLELMED
-492 VFSRQLV
+492 TFSRQLV

-505 AGEIAAKFAQT
+505 AGEVAAKFAQT
-516 NNIPIPYRYQEPPEL
+516 NNIPIPYRYQEQPEL

-562 ASRHAGLGL
+562 ASRHSGLGL
-571 DVYAQV
+571 DAYAQV

-590 WQIKAFLREEPLPF
+590 WQIKAFLLGEPLPF

-661 ALILIEDLGL
+661 ALVLIEDLGL
-671 KLPMRIN
+671 KLPMRIT
-678 RQIQVGDNLRIKTS
+678 RQIQVGDNLRIKTG
-692 EVDPRKDIIYFQEA
+692 EVDPRKDIIYFQES
-706 QQFQSQ
+706 QQSTSV
-712 LEIEMERE
+712 LEMEMERD
-720 SDRLESEYATTMP
+720 SDRHEFEYAT

>member
-1 MLCIPSLFYLAFVRL
+1 M
-16 KGRILKKNLGFG
+16 
-28 GQQGAILEKGTLVEV
+28 EKGTLVEV

-58 GKKHFQAIDEYGNTH
+58 GKKHFQAIDENGNNH

-82 TIKVSGEITSF
+82 SIKSSGENTSF
-93 THTKIPTFLSKVDR
+93 TYTQIPSFLKKVDN

-125 QPTSP
+125 QPTNP
-130 HELANLLFSEISM
+130 NDLANLLFSEISA
-143 VTAYA
+143 VTSYA
-148 SYCLLTNDK
+148 SYCLLSNDK
-157 IYFKQKGELYE
+157 IYFKQKGDLYE
-168 PRSSSQVT
+168 PRSNSQVS
-176 ELKHQAEAAA
+176 ELKHQAEAAT
-186 QRARLLEEF
+186 QRAKLIEEF
-195 QQKLNTKLAG
+195 QNKLTTKLSG
-205 GAVEW
+205 GEVTW
-210 TASDRS
+210 STSDRS
-216 RLDCLERY
+216 RLDFLERY
-224 ALYGDE
+224 AINGDE
-230 ASDKAAAQDLL
+230 ASDKAAAQELL
-241 SFGKRSKNEQAA
+241 SFAKRPKNEQAA
-253 FQMLVDLG
+253 FQLLVDLG
-261 IWNEHENLNLLRSQ
+261 IWSEHENLNLLRSQ
-275 VPLHFANEVVIAAQN
+275 IPIRFANELLAAAQE
-290 CLTAP
+290 CFTAP
-295 IPDKMLDLR
+295 IPDHMGDLR

-314 IDDITTTEIDDG
+314 IDDISTTEIDDG
-326 LSIETLADGRK
+326 LSIETLADGSK
-337 RIWIHIAD
+337 RIWVHIAD
-345 PTRWLEPDS
+345 PTRWLDPDS

-383 GPMSLIENKVCHAMS
+383 GPMSLIENKVCHAVS

-408 VSHYEI
+408 ISHYEI
-414 MASLVKPNYRLTYE
+414 VTSLVKPNYRLTYE

-443 RLADFARLRKKWRV
+443 RLAAFARLRKKWRV

-466 PDTSVKVDSKNGD
+466 PDTSVKVDSKSD
-479 RLGDRLTLELMED
+479 PKWGDRLTLELMED
-492 VFSRQLV
+492 TFSRQLV

-505 AGEIAAKFAQT
+505 AGEVAAKFAQT
-516 NNIPIPYRYQEPPEL
+516 NNIPIPYRYQEQPEL

-571 DVYAQV
+571 NAYAQV

-590 WQIKAFLREEPLPF
+590 WQIKAFLRAEPLPF

-626 EKQSVRYWSLE
+626 ERQSVKYWSLE

-661 ALILIEDLGL
+661 ALVLIEDLGL

-678 RQIQVGDNLRIKTS
+678 RQIQVGDNLRIKTG

-706 QQFQSQ
+706 QQSTSI
-712 LEIEMERE
+712 LEIEMERD
-720 SDRLESEYATTMP
+720 SDRLESEYVTL

>member
-1 MLCIPSLFYLAFVRL
+1 M
-16 KGRILKKNLGFG
+16 
-28 GQQGAILEKGTLVEV
+28 EKGTLVEI

-58 GKKHFQAIDEYGNTH
+58 GKKHFQAIDENGNTH
-73 TIHPREINY
+73 TVHPREINY
-82 TIKVSGEITSF
+82 TIKVNGDNSSF
-93 THTKIPTFLSKVDR
+93 AHTQIPSFLQKTEK

-125 QPTSP
+125 QATSP
-130 HELANLLFSEISM
+130 TDLAKLLFSEIST
-143 VTAYA
+143 VTSYA
-148 SYCLLTNDK
+148 SYCLLSNDK
-157 IYFKQKGELYE
+157 IYFKQKGDLYE
-168 PRSSSQVT
+168 PRPNSQVS
-176 ELKHQAEAAA
+176 ELKHQAEAAT
-186 QRARLLEEF
+186 QRAKLIEEF
-195 QQKLNTKLAG
+195 QEKLRAKLSG
-205 GAVEW
+205 DEVMW
-210 TASDRS
+210 TTSDRT

-224 ALYGDE
+224 ALHGDE
-230 ASDKAAAQDLL
+230 ASDKVAAQELL
-241 SFGKRSKNEQAA
+241 SFAKRSKNEQAA

-261 IWNEHENLNLLRSQ
+261 IWDEHENLNLLRSQ
-275 VPLHFANEVVIAAQN
+275 IPIRFANELIAAAEA

-295 IPDKMLDLR
+295 IIDSMQNSR
-304 RDLTHLHVYT
+304 RDLTQLHVYT
-314 IDDITTTEIDDG
+314 IDDISTTEIDDG
-326 LSIETLADGRK
+326 LSIETMADGRK

-345 PTRWLEPDS
+345 PTRWLDPES
-354 PLDKDARKRGTSVY
+354 ILDKDARKRGTSVY

-376 FPIELAA
+376 FPMDLATGA
-383 GPMSLIENKVCHAMS
+383 MSLIQSQVCHAMS

-414 MASLVKPNYRLTYE
+414 MASLIKPNYRLTYD

-443 RLADFARLRKKWRV
+443 RLAEYARLRKKWRV
-457 DQGAIEIHL
+457 AQGAIEIHL
-466 PDTSVKVDSKNGD
+466 PDTSVKVDSKSD
-479 RLGDRLTLELMED
+479 IKESDHLIVELMED
-492 VFSRQLV
+492 TFSRQLV

-505 AGEIAAKFAQT
+505 AGEVAARFAQT
-516 NNIPIPYRYQEPPEL
+516 HNIPIPYRYQEQPEL

-549 ICRCMTKGSLGLY
+549 ICRCMTKGLLGLY

-571 DVYAQV
+571 DAYAQV

-590 WQIKAFLREEPLPF
+590 WQIKAFLREESLPF
-604 TAEMLTAILQAI
+604 TAERLTEILQAI

-652 DWLRENEKL
+652 DWLRENERL
-661 ALILIEDLGL
+661 ALVLIEDLGL
-671 KLPMRIN
+671 KLPMKIN
-678 RQIQVGDNLRIKTS
+678 RQIQVGDNLLIKTA

-706 QQFQSQ
+706 QQSTST
-712 LEIEMERE
+712 LEMEMERSSDHD
-720 SDRLESEYATTMP
+720 SDRPDYVTP

>member
-1 MLCIPSLFYLAFVRL
+1 M
-16 KGRILKKNLGFG
+16 
-28 GQQGAILEKGTLVEV
+28 EKGTLVEV

-58 GKKHFQAIDEYGNTH
+58 GKKHFQAIDENGNTH

-82 TIKVSGEITSF
+82 TIKASGESTNFSHLQIPSF
-93 THTKIPTFLSKVDR
+93 LQKIEK

-125 QPTSP
+125 QATSP
-130 HELANLLFSEISM
+130 NDLANLLFSELSA
-143 VTAYA
+143 VTSYA
-148 SYCLLTNDK
+148 SYCLLSNDK

-168 PRSSSQVT
+168 PRSLSQVS

-186 QRARLLEEF
+186 QRAKLLEEF
-195 QQKLNTKLAG
+195 QQKITDKLS
-205 GAVEW
+205 GADVTW
-210 TASDRS
+210 TTSDRS

-224 ALYGDE
+224 SLHGDE
-230 ASDKAAAQDLL
+230 ASDKAAAQELL
-241 SFGKRSKNEQAA
+241 SFAKRSKNEQSA

-261 IWNEHENLNLLRSQ
+261 IWSEHENLNLLRSQ
-275 VPLHFANEVVIAAQN
+275 IPIRFANELIAAAQECFTN
-290 CLTAP
+290 P
-295 IPDKMLDLR
+295 IPDRMGDLR

-314 IDDITTTEIDDG
+314 IDDISTTEIDDG
-326 LSIETLADGRK
+326 LSIETLADGSK

-345 PTRWLEPDS
+345 PTRWLDPES
-354 PLDKDARKRGTSVY
+354 ALDKDARKRGTSVY

-376 FPIELAA
+376 FPMDLAT
-383 GPMSLIENKVCHAMS
+383 GPMSLIESKVCHAMS
-398 FAVDLDEVGA
+398 FAVDLDAVGA
-408 VSHYEI
+408 IAKYEI
-414 MASLVKPNYRLTYE
+414 VASLVKPNYRLTYD

-434 QLGVEDDLD
+434 QLGVEDDLE
-443 RLADFARLRKKWRV
+443 RLADYARLRKKWRV

-479 RLGDRLTLELMED
+479 RLTLELMED
-492 VFSRQLV
+492 TFSRQLV

-505 AGEIAAKFAQT
+505 AGEVAAKFAQT
-516 NNIPIPYRYQEPPEL
+516 NNIPIPYRYQEQPEL

-562 ASRHAGLGL
+562 ASRHSGLGL
-571 DVYAQV
+571 DAYAQV

-590 WQIKAFLREEPLPF
+590 WQIKAFLLGEPLPF

-661 ALILIEDLGL
+661 ALVLIEDLGL
-671 KLPMRIN
+671 KLPMRIT
-678 RQIQVGDNLRIKTS
+678 RQIQVGDNLRIKTG

-706 QQFQSQ
+706 QQSTSV
-712 LEIEMERE
+712 LEMEMERD
-720 SDRLESEYATTMP
+720 SDRHESEYAT